1 MPDNNNEKNG
11 FDFNELPSFNND
23 FKNNSSSEIKEET
36 HGDET
41 TLPNQKPLI
50 EIPKEYYEKIE
61 AEKLA
66 KEKMEHELE
75 EQKKLAAA
83 SNGDGGNIFFV
94 SILNAIV
101 FYVLINLMLTKNE
114 IFLVAIP
121 AYIAIASIIF
131 GITRKK
137 ESNYPA
143 GTIMGG
149 MLTAIVT
156 FILSIT
162 LKEDADLWTHYA
174 MCSAITGFV
183 GYLIANTIT
192 KVVYDFKNIK
202 AVETIGIVLF
212 FAALIGVPYYLYQKY
227 PTEFSRIVF
236 QKRIEVK
243 ATTQSEFI
251 EKTLKNRYNINI
263 KCDNVAI
270 KNQIDQ
276 QLRKITVRTCKTPTG
291 IEFEVMSKAY
301 NEGGVQYIV
310 EDELFNVLY
319 LNDLEKAIKDD
330 LLITL
335 GAEKIN
341 LSLYPKEHCIFVGDC
356 ANCNAYYKDY
366 EKENNIDKQYET
378 STKLNLEEYLNL
390 EPKEFVN
397 KYEFRFIIDVIG
409 TYTQVDQTYIDNLV
423 NSTLNRLNELG
434 YQNTYGYEI
443 EIQDSYNYN
452 KVIHRVTGETNNDKS
467 FKDPVLDT
475 DY

>member
-1 MPDNNNEKNG
+1 MPENKNENRE
-11 FDFNELPSFNND
+11 FDFNDLPSLNKTENNVNPILNHSNEQ
-23 FKNNSSSEIKEET
+23 NNQSTPE
-36 HGDET
+36 
-41 TLPNQKPLI
+41 QKPLI

-61 AEKLA
+61 AEKQA
-66 KEKMEHELE
+66 KEKLEHEKE
-75 EQKKLAAA
+75 EQKRIASS
-83 SNGDGGNIFFV
+83 SNGDGTNILFI
-94 SILNAIV
+94 SLLNAVV
-101 FYVLINLMLTKNE
+101 FYVLINLMITKNE
-114 IFLVAIP
+114 MFLIAIP
-121 AYIAIASIIF
+121 IYIAIASILF

-149 MLTAIVT
+149 MITAIVT
-156 FILSIT
+156 FILSLS
-162 LKEDADLWTHYA
+162 LKENSDLLTHYA
-174 MCSAITGFV
+174 MCSAITGFA

-192 KVVYDFKNIK
+192 KIIYDFKNIK
-202 AVETIGIVLF
+202 AVETLGIIIF
-212 FAALIGVPYYLYQKY
+212 FASLIGVPYYLYQKY
-227 PTEFSRIVF
+227 PNEFSKIVF
-236 QKRIEVK
+236 QKQTEVK

-251 EKTLKNRYNINI
+251 EKTLKNRYNVDI
-263 KCDNVAI
+263 KCDENTI

-276 QLRKITVRTCKTPTG
+276 QLRKITLRTCKTSSG
-291 IEFEVMSKAY
+291 VEFEVTIKAY

-319 LNDLEKAIKDD
+319 LNDLEKKLKDD
-330 LLITL
+330 LTITL

-341 LSLYPKEHCIFVGDC
+341 LSLFPKENCRFVGDC
-356 ANCNAYYKDY
+356 ANCDAYYKVY
-366 EKENNIDKQYET
+366 ERENDIDKQYEI
-378 STKLNLEEYLNL
+378 SSKLNLEKFLNL

-434 YQNTYGYEI
+434 YHNTYGYEI

-452 KVIHRVTGETNNDKS
+452 KVIYRVTDETNNDKS